1 MIVLWKGSD
10 QIFLFF
16 FGPLFSFLAGVL
28 VTWAEHVTIS
38 HFVIKIFLK
47 KTTFVSSKFNA
58 AFAQKQRVYCELWQ
72 YTSGQRLKVRW
83 HVNFPAY
90 FIQSCQNCWAATS
103 LSNVLCACFCSN
115 ILHFFIDPD
124 LFQIISS
131 KWTDC
136 FSNVQATAT
145 RRVVFITVLFVYK
158 AHLCVVYS

>member
-1 MIVLWKGSD
+1 MICDLKNREKKM
-10 QIFLFF
+10 
-16 FGPLFSFLAGVL
+16 FLAKTVL

-38 HFVIKIFLK
+38 HFVIKIFFK

-103 LSNVLCACFCSN
+103 LSNVLCVCFCCN
-115 ILHFFIDPD
+115 IFSFFLLIRIFFR
-124 LFQIISS
+124 LSQVNELTAFLTS
-131 KWTDC
+131 KLPL
-136 FSNVQATAT
+136 
-145 RRVVFITVLFVYK
+145 RGE
-158 AHLCVVYS
+158 LCSLRFYLCTKLIYA